1 MTNEQKEQEMIEF
14 KINLN
19 RKLIIGKR
27 IIVFI
32 AITNIIMSILT
43 AFFNFNV
50 FTLIIQIAFSIAL
63 ISGVTWVRYLFVFG
77 AVINIIFIS
86 YILTGLNFEFFLPIW
101 TIIILS
107 ADLAFSIVFS
117 ILLLFNECV
126 SEYMYAK
133 KAGSRV

>member
-27 IIVFI
+27 IIVFV